1 MPRAKAKSGEIDQPM
16 RSSGRSKRV
25 VGSFLSYL
33 SAEIKICGLDPAGA
47 LTHPRSLT
55 YNNNNNII
63 RLHNHLF
70 KGEAKTL

>member
-1 MPRAKAKSGEIDQPM
+1 M

-33 SAEIKICGLDPAGA
+33 SAEIKICGLDPVGA

-55 YNNNNNII
+55 YNNNNIIII